1 LDIFLLELI
10 NWQRLAL
17 PYLKESLYFPTAHK
31 YHDLTSKLA
40 IDPALRSQV
49 RTLYFHTNMA
59 IDLRPIFGVHLV
71 NIIGL
76 APVSV
81 TLKAFSDL
89 VKNCGATLV
98 RLEGIN
104 VTKASTKPGDPAIF
118 SHLTNIRSLS
128 LGFKTPFAS
137 STSIPSSTL
146 ATLKQLKLTNF
157 DPSLMTVLSQM
168 KCA

>member
-1 LDIFLLELI
+1 
-10 NWQRLAL
+10 
-17 PYLKESLYFPTAHK
+17 
-31 YHDLTSKLA
+31 
-40 IDPALRSQV
+40 
-49 RTLYFHTNMA
+49 MA

-81 TLKAFSDL
+81 TLKVFSDL